1 MIKQFSRA
9 QICMSSARLLL
20 VTKLRTFHPWI
31 VVRGANGEIIV
42 KESLKATAMAFGLAI
57 LCGSL
62 TWGCAAATNSVVHN
76 KANSARQNKD
86 NQTAAVASG
95 DAFFTVRNNKVVA
108 TSATAPVPAR
118 NSTPSLSSS
127 HSRGSSLNHW
137 QLE

>member
-1 MIKQFSRA
+1 
-9 QICMSSARLLL
+9 MSSARLLL

-42 KESLKATAMAFGLAI
+42 KESLKATAMAFGLAM

-62 TWGCAAATNSVVHN
+62 TCGCGAAANSVVHN

-108 TSATAPVPAR
+108 TSATATVPAR

>member
-1 MIKQFSRA
+1 
-9 QICMSSARLLL
+9 MSSARLLL

-57 LCGSL
+57 LCGSV
-62 TWGCAAATNSVVHN
+62 TWGCAAVANSVVHN

-86 NQTAAVASG
+86 NQTAAAEPAA
-95 DAFFTVRNNKVVA
+95 AFFTVQNHKVVA
-108 TSATAPVPAR
+108 TSATAVGPAPASKR
-118 NSTPSLSSS
+118 D
-127 HSRGSSLNHW
+127 SSLNHW